1 MLRTAMTGRSIF
13 RSNGRK
19 RHAFTLVELIVVIAI
34 IAILA
39 AVGVTTAV
47 GYVKRS
53 KFEKNNQNAVT
64 LYQMAQSAI
73 SKRISNGTLDTWVK
87 TIPGFDIESDA
98 DLTLIQDYDTNFS
111 RHKTIA
117 LTFNKDTADAAED
130 KCLFDLVSP
139 YFYDKSFFKATMTI
153 ELDISA
159 TKDNGFSEY
168 SVNILSAFYSAENKN
183 ENGGWDPDYVNGSA
197 DSLPDRSESFR
208 SKTSLVGYYNGKDNN
223 QFDSLDGLSL
233 VSIPWDATHELEGHI
248 VGPTEDKSQ
257 ASGYLFNV
265 RNGETLDVSW
275 AIFDADTDQE
285 RLGDSEYRY
294 RYSVNPDHTEDL
306 YILLTNADPLS
317 SETTELH
324 IKNEELKKVKYTA
337 SQDICEIIEGYII
350 NRTVWTGYVK
360 VDVTREGAENATEMT
375 FPITKS
381 LVTGDRRIGCPV
393 DYEKGYYEY
402 RLTLDAMMT
411 RSTESNTTD
420 PITKFFG
427 IERLFNSNT
436 PKNIYLTL
444 SSKST
449 WKSYDNNGSLKDKTG
464 LKNTY
469 AARAIDDSVY
479 LIGYGV
485 NASAFAY
492 YYSVSPDSAA
502 LDEKDDSEYYE
513 DYIITGKAIVN
524 TFFGDKVYGKR
535 ETDDGKTAL
544 VGGTDWSGTTKEAVL
559 TNCRHLYNIR
569 WMDDDTTNYKI
580 VSDINW
586 YIHSGSKYGSEV
598 KVFSL
603 ASGSPAFKSPV
614 DSSGA
619 LKIVS
624 FPALHELKSN
634 STLTSISDTDRTVYS
649 IKNFQLRVA
658 SFRKTDDPV
667 ASGRDTGYGL
677 ICKNNGTIK
686 NLFVENLSLVLANV
700 NDGSNCDY
708 TEGSSSI
715 SSGSNVNIG
724 SESSSSYSNNGVG
737 ALVGYNNGNIGSSTE
752 TDESINTVRLNNC
765 VVFAGGYWKYNTT
778 INDAGG
784 VVGKNDKDNG
794 KLYGLIKNCGAFAVI
809 GYKNAGG
816 IIGYC
821 NSEIN
826 ARLVV
831 DGTGGE
837 KAEIKLPV
845 MNVTGNKLAC
855 GVIGFRNTG
864 GAIGSLD
871 TGAEFKCDVA
881 QYRVSEPNSETGE
894 IRFSGLAETAYHIR
908 VILPENS
915 LVLHT
920 NGNENRASA
929 GGAVGYI
936 NGVTGSYLSI
946 YTDITGYVISS
957 GNKIATCGGAI
968 GREINNKVG
977 TLYLDCAN
985 KDKSVIGSLNDSNP
999 AAFAAGGA
1007 IGYSSTDSDNSSR
1020 RIVIN
1025 VVNDGLIRSNGTAD
1039 GYGSGGAVGGT
1050 SNLFKATFIVRA
1062 INNTGSVIKGN
1073 GSDIKNCN
1081 GTGGAI
1087 GSMGVLANDNTIS
1100 LPSGAIIYAENHGEI
1115 TGKYH
1120 VGGAIGIVSIN
1131 NGKIFAVNSGTITGI
1146 DFVGGAVG
1154 CSIKSQFGTI
1164 QSVLD
1169 GTSISGGHFVGGAAG
1184 RILNFQN
1191 GAVIRTVVKKDS
1203 GVSGTGYLVGGVCG
1217 DIYVE
1222 NNNTQGKIELKGNS
1236 TNPKLT
1242 VEGGTNNTNA
1252 IGTGGVCGS
1261 LRIKDDKALSVVM
1274 PAQADLNRLVL
1285 WISGNKDVGGAIGRV
1300 MGIKENATDNSP
1312 SKYINSGNTTDIT
1325 LSLDVVLNPQ
1335 TRISGAD
1342 ENVGGAVG
1350 YIFATSGKFKGHIKV
1365 SSVYGSTN
1373 GGSYIEGSMNVG
1385 GAIGKLSNSLPFY
1398 SDSNSM
1404 IKVDFTR
1411 SAWTVRS
1418 TIASGNNANAGG
1430 AIGYIGSVQDST
1442 ANSNLF
1448 PIEVRLGS
1456 SKITASGSNVGG
1468 AVGYNYNSLY
1478 RSDLDVRLDVGGKI
1492 EGDGNVG
1499 GVLGQ
1504 NLLNQSYGE
1513 IKNIETIIS
1522 GDITG
1527 HGDNVGGAVGINKS
1541 RVYFVEAKINGIVE
1555 STGNNVGGAIGKCDS
1570 DNKNYLLTTIDST
1583 VQGTG
1588 KVIGADNVGGAV
1600 GYNLCNIS
1608 DIISNISGNAKVIG
1622 ENCVGGALG
1631 FASSVTGKLG
1641 SEVLAGNH
1649 WGRILRIKSTIS
1661 ADYALSGK
1669 TRMGG
1674 AVGQV
1679 GDKVDGT
1686 VYNSAALV
1694 YVKATLNSAYLFD
1707 PKNTGTSGENENAC
1721 IGGVIGIF
1729 VDGRLGVSGGNQTG
1743 DVVLAG
1749 KGGVVHTDD
1758 FIETKYYPART
1769 YSNTVFIGANGC
1781 SIGGIVGQ
1789 IGLDNMQQN
1798 VCLSNISTEGNLKLC
1813 VVSLNGGDRIGGWI
1827 GSGYA
1832 AHGGIGNN
1840 DQKEFNNTPVTYN
1853 VRNVKA
1859 VISIG
1864 GSEIGGFC
1872 GRTDSYNNYQTL
1884 DKIFTF
1890 ANINV
1895 DLSDANI
1902 IGESKV
1908 GGVFGEMYC
1917 TNFLDGKINVS
1928 LNSYTNIGD
1937 LYDNTLPG
1945 TDKAKK
1951 AVCYEAGGVVGSVS
1965 SKRGTNQRI
1974 CSISVPINIKIDPSS
1989 RIAGLAVPESNAA
2002 DYGVGGVFG
2011 RYDGKLVT
2019 SDKQYLRI
2027 TSADGFNAAVRT
2039 AGTNAGGVVGYLIN
2053 GEIYKAYVNVSV
2065 KADDTSNG
2073 ISVGGFAGRITTAT
2087 VKNCH
2092 VGPDDEITGE
2102 GYFDGND
2109 MFGEGAVYNPTGY
2122 SVISAGS
2129 GDLTGGFAGSVESTF
2144 TLENCYT
2151 TVQVSAA
2158 NGDSTG
2164 GFIGKINKGEIK
2176 NCYASGHTYSGQYI
2190 SGKGDVTGSGYVGGF
2205 IGQSIG
2211 GVKLYDC
2218 YSTASVLGNGSYV
2231 GGFFGYRH
2239 DDSQVYACYCTG
2251 RVIGSEA
2258 ETTGAFAGYSSKSN
2272 YNKNNNIPNYVL
2284 SGLNNAMNIL
2294 GNVPLNESIT
2304 NLSYADASVIK
2315 GNSSPTGKPFD
2326 SSLSNS
2332 YGFRAVIGGVHWG
2345 DWPVVTGG
2353 QHEITAASISMSE
2366 TTFEYDKDGVLI
2378 HDYLTVTVG
2387 ENILEYGTHYEITYV
2402 NNDRVGQAS
2411 AVISGI
2417 GEYYGAVDTAFTI
2430 TEASITNAVIT
2441 IAHPDDLPMA
2451 EYEYTGGEIEHD
2463 IKVMIGDDELV
2474 KNTDY
2479 YLEYDPN
2486 NVDIGIVTVKV
2497 VGLGNYTGE
2506 KESPDKFKIVG
2517 RNLAGAEITLL
2528 NATPEE
2534 LVYTGSQI
2542 KPGVIVRIDGRTL
2555 VENTDYV
2562 VQYFSNIYAGVA
2574 IVRIIPAPD
2583 SDQYSGEATE
2593 TFEITQ
2599 ATNRI
2604 TQEPAI
2610 SGWTWSYDPSELS
2623 AELETVFGEPQY
2635 SVYTEE
2641 TCSVADKRVVAPCS
2655 AADLPEAMKDLDAG
2669 SYYLLA
2675 EVAETVN
2682 YTGVFKI
2689 VPFTIARADI
2699 TGSATVDLEYTKI
2712 AWDGDSHTPAVT
2724 VTFNGRTLDP
2734 SDYSVDYGN
2743 NTVDE
2748 GTKTITITGIK
2759 NCSGSVNAEYAILPV
2774 FRVDF
2779 ETLGGSLGNQE
2790 NPVYVVSGDTVTQ
2803 PADPTF
2809 EGYRFD
2815 GWYKNASYA
2824 VEYNFS
2830 TPVTTD
2836 LKLYAKWTKLWTVTF
2851 MLYDG
2856 QSLEQTVPDGDSMVK
2871 PEDPN
2876 RPGYD
2881 FAGWYSD
2888 PDCTNK
2894 WPNFDIE
2901 ITKDYT
2907 LYAKW
2912 DPQTHTVTFD
2922 SNGGSAVDEQT
2933 VTCPTPIVK
2942 PADPTL
2948 DGFVFGGWFTD
2959 TELTTP
2965 YDFDEALPVTEDFT
2979 LYAKWDEEDTD

>member
-73 SKRISNGTLDTWVK
+73 SKKISNGTLDTWVK

-130 KCLFDLVSP
+130 KCLYDLVSP

-393 DYEKGYYEY
+393 EYEKGYYEY

-544 VGGTDWSGTTKEAVL
+544 VGGTDWSGSTKEAVL

-569 WMDDDTTNYKI
+569 WMEDDTTNYKI

-603 ASGSPAFKSPV
+603 ETGSPSFKSPV
-614 DSSGA
+614 DNTGA

-624 FPALHELKSN
+624 FPALHELKSK

-649 IKNFQLRVA
+649 IRNFQLRAA

-677 ICKNNGTIK
+677 ICQNKGIIK
-686 NLFVENLSLVLANV
+686 NIFIENLNLVLAAV
-700 NDGSNCDY
+700 ADGSKCDY
-708 TEGSSSI
+708 TEGNSSI
-715 SSGSNVNIG
+715 SPSNKVNIG
-724 SESSSSYSNNGVG
+724 SDPSANYNNDYGVG
-737 ALVGYNNGNIGSSTE
+737 TLVGYNSGTIGSATE
-752 TDESINTVRLNNC
+752 TDESINTVRVNNSI
-765 VVFAGGYWKYNTT
+765 VMSGGYWKYSET
-778 INDAGG
+778 IRDAGG
-784 VVGKNDKDNG
+784 VIGKNEQG
-794 KLYGLIKNCGAFAVI
+794 KGTLNGLIKNSGAFVVV
-809 GYKNAGG
+809 GYMNVGG
-816 IIGYC
+816 IVGYS

-826 ARLVV
+826 ARFVV

-845 MNVTGNKLAC
+845 LNATGNRLAC
-855 GVIGFRNTG
+855 GVIGFRNVG
-864 GAIGSLD
+864 GAVGSLD
-871 TGAEFKCDVA
+871 TGAEFKRDVA

-894 IRFSGLAETAYHIR
+894 IRFSGLAETAYHVR

-915 LVLHT
+915 LVLHLT
-920 NGNENRASA
+920 GDDGRASA
-929 GGAVGYI
+929 GGAIGYLK
-936 NGVTGSYLSI
+936 GAKGSYLSI

-957 GNKIATCGGAI
+957 GNSIVPCGGAI
-968 GREINNKVG
+968 GREINNAVN
-977 TLYLDCAN
+977 TLYLDCSN
-985 KDKSVIGSLNDSNP
+985 RDKSVIGSLSDSKP
-999 AAFAAGGA
+999 AAFASGGA
-1007 IGYSSTDSDNSSR
+1007 IGYASTEAANSTR
-1020 RIVIN
+1020 KIVIN
-1025 VVNDGLIRSNGTAD
+1025 VVNDGIIRSNGTAD
-1039 GYGSGGAVGGT
+1039 GCGSGGAVGGT
-1050 SNLFKATFIVRA
+1050 SNKFQATFIIRA
-1062 INNTGSVIKGN
+1062 VNNSKSVIKAN
-1073 GSDIKNCN
+1073 GSDVAN
-1081 GTGGAI
+1081 GNGAGGAI
-1087 GSMGVLANDNTIS
+1087 GGMSVGSGDNSIS
-1100 LPSGAIIYAENHGEI
+1100 LPSGAIIYAENRGNI
-1115 TGKYH
+1115 TGKHH
-1120 VGGAIGIVSIN
+1120 VGGAIGFASIN
-1131 NGKIFAVNSGTITGI
+1131 NGKIYAVNYGPITGS

-1154 CSIKSQFGTI
+1154 CSNKSQFGII
-1164 QSVLD
+1164 QSVLN
-1169 GTSISGGHFVGGAAG
+1169 GSTISGGNCVGGAAG
-1184 RILNFQN
+1184 RILYFQN
-1191 GAVIRTVVKKDS
+1191 SSKISSIVKADS
-1203 GVSGTGYLVGGVCG
+1203 KVTGSAALVGGVCG
-1217 DIYVE
+1217 DILVD
-1222 NNNTQGKIELKGNS
+1222 NNNTKGTIELKGNS

-1242 VEGGTNNTNA
+1242 IEGGTSKNVS
-1252 IGTGGVCGS
+1252 GTGGICGA
-1261 LRIKDDKALSVVM
+1261 LRIRDDKAPVIIM

-1285 WISGNKDVGGAIGRV
+1285 WISGKKDVGGAIGRIV
-1300 MGIKENATDNSP
+1300 GNESVDATSFTYIDTGNA
-1312 SKYINSGNTTDIT
+1312 KDIT
-1325 LSLDVVLNPQ
+1325 IGLNVILNPQ
-1335 TRISGAD
+1335 TRISGTG

-1350 YIFATSGKFKGHIKV
+1350 SIFATGGKFKGCIKV
-1365 SSVYGSTN
+1365 SSLYGMTHD
-1373 GGSYIEGSMNVG
+1373 GSYIEGSTNVG
-1385 GAIGKLSNSLPFY
+1385 GAVGKIYYSLPFY
-1398 SDSNSM
+1398 RDADSM
-1404 IKVDFTR
+1404 IKVDF
-1411 SAWTVRS
+1411 SKAAWTVRS
-1418 TIASGNNANAGG
+1418 TAASNQNANAGG
-1430 AIGYIGSVQDST
+1430 AIGNIV
-1442 ANSNLF
+1442 ANKDTTNNTNLF
-1448 PIEVRLGS
+1448 PIEVRLGTS
-1456 SKITASGSNVGG
+1456 TVTANGSNVGG
-1468 AVGYNYNSLY
+1468 AVGYNDNSLY
-1478 RSDLDVRLDVGGKI
+1478 RSKLDVRLDVGGKI
-1492 EGDGNVG
+1492 EGAGNVG

-1504 NLLNQSYGE
+1504 NLLTPDKGE
-1513 IKNIETIIS
+1513 IKSVETIIN
-1522 GDITG
+1522 GNITG
-1527 HGDNVGGAVGINKS
+1527 TGDNVGGAIGFN
-1541 RVYFVEAKINGIVE
+1541 RAKITKVDSTVSGIVE
-1555 STGNNVGGAIGKCDS
+1555 GKKNNVGGAIGYSSS
-1570 DNKNYLLTTIDST
+1570 DNKDIVLASIISR
-1583 VQGTG
+1583 VQGSGRT
-1588 KVIGADNVGGAV
+1588 IGHDNVGGAI
-1600 GYNLCNIS
+1600 GYNICNITQIDS
-1608 DIISNISGNAKVIG
+1608 YISGNAKVIG
-1622 ENCVGGALG
+1622 DNCVGGALG
-1631 FASSVTGKLG
+1631 YASARPDQTGNNVLNG
-1641 SEVLAGNH
+1641 SH
-1649 WGRILRIKSTIS
+1649 WGRILRIYSNIS
-1661 ADYALSGK
+1661 ADYALSGD
-1669 TRMGG
+1669 TNIGG

-1679 GDKVDGT
+1679 GYKEAAH
-1686 VYNSAALV
+1686 YNSAALV
-1694 YVKATLNSAYLFD
+1694 YVEATLNSAYLFD
-1707 PKNTGTSGENENAC
+1707 PKNTGTDTDNGNAC
-1721 IGGVIGIF
+1721 VGGVVGIF
-1729 VDGRLGVSGGNQTG
+1729 VDGRLGVTGGGQTG
-1743 DVVLAG
+1743 GVVLKG
-1749 KGGVVHTDD
+1749 QGGVVHTDEFVD
-1758 FIETKYYPART
+1758 TDHFPARV
-1769 YSNTVFIGANGC
+1769 YGNTVFIGANGS

-1789 IGLDNMQQN
+1789 IGVDGFQQN
-1798 VCLSNISTEGNLKLC
+1798 CCLSNISAKDGPDLC
-1813 VVSLNGGDRIGGWI
+1813 VVSLNGGSRVGGWI

-1840 DQKEFNNTPVTYN
+1840 DQNEFNKTPVTYN
-1853 VRNVKA
+1853 VDNVKA
-1859 VISIG
+1859 VISVG
-1864 GSEIGGFC
+1864 GSEVGGFC
-1872 GRTDSYNNYQTL
+1872 GRTDCYNGNQATNVA
-1884 DKIFTF
+1884 TF
-1890 ANINV
+1890 AHINV
-1895 DLSDANI
+1895 KLDDASV

-1908 GGVFGEMYC
+1908 GGVFGEAYC
-1917 TNFLDGKINVS
+1917 AAYKAGSIKLA

-1937 LYDNTLPG
+1937 IFGNDVPG
-1945 TDKAKK
+1945 NAKAKTP
-1951 AVCYEAGGVVGSVS
+1951 VCYEAGGVFGSIVTTGS
-1965 SKRGTNQRI
+1965 RA
-1974 CSISVPINIKIDPSS
+1974 CSIEIPVDVTIDATS
-1989 RIAGLAVPESNAA
+1989 RIAGMAVPDSDATE
-2002 DYGVGGVFG
+2002 YGVGGVFG
-2011 RYDGKLVT
+2011 RFNAKLST
-2019 SDKQYLRI
+2019 DKQYVRI
-2027 TSADGFNAAVRT
+2027 TSVDGVNAAVRS
-2039 AGTNAGGVVGYLIN
+2039 AGSNVGGVVGYMIN
-2053 GEIYKAYVNVSV
+2053 GEIRKAYANVSV
-2065 KADDTSNG
+2065 QSDDTATG
-2073 ISVGGFAGRITTAT
+2073 ISVGGFAGRIAT
-2087 VKNCH
+2087 GKIYNSH
-2092 VGPDDEITGE
+2092 VGPDVEIKTP
-2102 GYFDGND
+2102 GYFDGD
-2109 MFGEGAVYNPTGY
+2109 TMFGKDAVYNPGSY
-2122 SVISAGS
+2122 SVVAKGNNV
-2129 GDLTGGFAGSVESTF
+2129 LAGGFAGSSESNLN
-2144 TLENCYT
+2144 LEQSYT
-2151 TVQVSAA
+2151 TVSVTAA
-2158 NGDSTG
+2158 NGAAVG

-2176 NCYASGHTYSGQYI
+2176 NCYVSGHTYSGQYI
-2190 SGKGDVTGSGYVGGF
+2190 SGKGDVTGNGYVGGF
-2205 IGQSIG
+2205 FGWTYG
-2211 GVKLYDC
+2211 GVKTYDC
-2218 YSTASVLGNGSYV
+2218 YSTASVLGTGNYV
-2231 GGFFGYRH
+2231 GGFYGYRH
-2239 DDSQVYACYCTG
+2239 NDSQAQACYCTG
-2251 RVIGSEA
+2251 RVIGSVA
-2258 ETTGAFAGYSSKSN
+2258 DTTGAFAGYSAKTN
-2272 YNKNNNIPNYVL
+2272 YFKYNNNVCYVL
-2284 SGLNNAMNIL
+2284 AGMNNSMNIL
-2294 GNVPLNESIT
+2294 GNIPLNESIN

-2315 GNSSPTGKPFD
+2315 GSNSHTGRPFD
-2326 SSLSNS
+2326 QSLGET
-2332 YGFRAVIGGVHWG
+2332 YAFRAVVNSEHWG
-2345 DWPVVTGG
+2345 DWPVVTVGT
-2353 QHEITAASISMSE
+2353 HEITDECISMSE
-2366 TTFEYDKDGVLI
+2366 TIFDYDKDGVLI
-2378 HDYLTVTVG
+2378 DNYLTITVG
-2387 ENILEYGTHYEITYV
+2387 GVELDYGTHYEITYT
-2402 NNDRVGQAS
+2402 NNDRVGQAT
-2411 AVISGI
+2411 AIISGI
-2417 GEYYGAVDTAFTI
+2417 GEYYGAVEKEFTI
-2430 TEASITNAVIT
+2430 EKASISNAVIT
-2441 IAHPDDLPMA
+2441 IAHPDDLDMA
-2451 EYEYTGGEIEHD
+2451 QHEYTGAPIIPD
-2463 IKVMIGDDELV
+2463 ITVMVGDDELV
-2474 KNTDY
+2474 MNTDY
-2479 YLEYDPN
+2479 YLEYDPDN
-2486 NVDIGIVTVKV
+2486 INIGEVTVKV
-2497 VGLGNYTGE
+2497 IGYGNYTDE

-2517 RNLAGAEITLL
+2517 RNLAGADITLL

-2534 LVYTGSQI
+2534 LVYTGSEI
-2542 KPGVIVRIDGRTL
+2542 RPGVIVRIDGRTL
-2555 VENTDYV
+2555 VENTDFE

-2574 IVRIIPAPD
+2574 TVRIVPV
-2583 SDQYSGEATE
+2583 SDQYSGSAIK

-2623 AELETVFGEPQY
+2623 AELETIFGEPQY

-2712 AWDGDSHTPAVT
+2712 AWDGDSHTPAVALS
-2724 VTFNGRTLDP
+2724 FNGKTLDP

-2759 NCSGSVNAEYAILPV
+2759 NCSGSVTAEYAILPV

-2779 ETLGGSLGNQE
+2779 ETLGGSLGDQE

-2836 LKLYAKWTKLWTVTF
+2836 LKLYAKWTRLWTVTF